1 MSLETRDL
9 ERLDDARTATDR
21 SFYHRQ
27 TDLSSG
33 TVRSVASTR
42 TGDAGQELTA
52 HDRLLDTAYEMFS
65 TRGVRD
71 VGVDEVIERAGV
83 AKATLYRHFPSKDD
97 LVLAFL
103 ERREQRW
110 TLEWVETEARGRGS
124 SPEAHLL
131 GIFDLFDEW
140 FHSEDFEGC
149 SFINVL
155 LEMGPKHPA
164 GSASIRHL
172 ETIRTVVGALAAEAG
187 LRDPESFAR
196 SWHILMKGAIV
207 QAVEGDV
214 EAAKRSKAMARF
226 LLNEYRG
233 DGSASSSVS
242 PHQSTPRDSRHLGV
256 GVQRSAPRR
265 STRRASTPR
274 TKRQ

>member
-1 MSLETRDL
+1 M
-9 ERLDDARTATDR
+9 
-21 SFYHRQ
+21 
-27 TDLSSG
+27 
-33 TVRSVASTR
+33 VVSTR
-42 TGDAGQELTA
+42 TDDAGQVPTA
-52 HDRLLDTAYEMFS
+52 HDRLLETAYEMFS

-103 ERREQRW
+103 EQREQRW
-110 TLEWVETEARGRGS
+110 TREWVETEARGRGS

-164 GSASIRHL
+164 GGASIRHL
-172 ETIRTVVGALAAEAG
+172 ETICTVVGDLAAEAG
-187 LRDPESFAR
+187 MRDPESFAR

-207 QAVEGDV
+207 QAVEGDLD
-214 EAAKRSKAMARF
+214 AAQRSKAMARF
-226 LLNEYRG
+226 LLDEHRG
-233 DGSASSSVS
+233 DGPTSSSVR
-242 PHQSTPRDSRHLGV
+242 PHQSTLRDSRRVGV
-256 GVQRSAPRR
+256 GDQGSASRR
-265 STRRASTPR
+265 NTRRASTPP
-274 TKRQ
+274 TKRH